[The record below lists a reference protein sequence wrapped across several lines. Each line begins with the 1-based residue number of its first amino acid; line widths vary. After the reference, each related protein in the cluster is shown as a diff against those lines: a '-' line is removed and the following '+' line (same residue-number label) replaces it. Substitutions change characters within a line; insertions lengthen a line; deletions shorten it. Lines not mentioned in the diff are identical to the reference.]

1 MDKIER
7 VTKKIRSRREEL
19 GLRLEDVA
27 NSLKRQGV
35 EITISGLHRIESG
48 GRQKLDANLL
58 VGLSN
63 ILDYNFFDMLGWKAP
78 KENSNYSIKEKEKIL
93 VKIYTYDSSKA
104 GRIDLENFTE
114 EALMVEDEISNS
126 VNEGIIIKIKG
137 NFMQPHFYE
146 GDVLLIEKEKFEN
159 WQELDRKIVLYEFDG
174 ETYIRKVLFENAK
187 GYLIAFNNRLYENIE
202 INEKITYIGRVRKQ
216 INIRDLDNIE
226 F

>member
-1 MDKIER
+1 
-7 VTKKIRSRREEL
+7 
-19 GLRLEDVA
+19 
-27 NSLKRQGV
+27 
-35 EITISGLHRIESG
+35 
-48 GRQKLDANLL
+48 
-58 VGLSN
+58 
-63 ILDYNFFDMLGWKAP
+63 MLGWKAP

-93 VKIYTYDSSKA
+93 VKIHTYDSSKA